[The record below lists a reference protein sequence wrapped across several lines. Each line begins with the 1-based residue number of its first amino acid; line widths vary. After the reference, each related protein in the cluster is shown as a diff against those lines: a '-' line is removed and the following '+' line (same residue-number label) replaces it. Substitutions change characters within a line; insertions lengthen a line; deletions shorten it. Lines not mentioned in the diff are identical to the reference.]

1 MVGTRLVT
9 GPPDPGPRPHSASVL
24 ARPFTASHRH
34 WSVRVQLAN
43 CPRGCR
49 LRGHPDSQSIL
60 TQPQASAPQDGRRG
74 ASQDIGLSSGQTN
87 GPARTASA
95 PQASGASSAI
105 SGLNSLSGAIP
116 DLGNAAGAVP
126 HVGNVTGSLSGG
138 QNGGTG
144 TGTMP

>member
-9 GPPDPGPRPHSASVL
+9 GPPDPGPRPHSASVP
-24 ARPFTASHRH
+24 ARPFTALHRH